1 MTLMRT
7 WDPFREMASLRDV
20 MNRMI
25 DESFVRP
32 REWAAREGGQRYL
45 YLPLDVYMTDD
56 EIVVH
61 AFLPGV
67 SPDNVDISIED
78 NVLTISGEIPAPMEN
93 VNWLIH
99 ESAYGP
105 FRRSLRLNVPVD
117 ANAAEAVFENG
128 RLILHLPKAEQAKP
142 KRIAVKTK

>member
-1 MTLMRT
+1 MSLMT
-7 WDPFREMASLRDV
+7 WDPFREMTSLRNMV
-20 MNRMI
+20 NRLL

-32 REWAAREGGQRYL
+32 REWTTREDRRYL
-45 YLPLDVYMTDD
+45 YLPVDVYATDD
-56 EIVVH
+56 EIVVQ
-61 AFLPGV
+61 ALLPGV
-67 SPDNVDISIED
+67 SPENVDISIED

-93 VNWLIH
+93 VDWLIR

-128 RLILHLPKAEQAKP
+128 RLILHLPKAEEVRP
-142 KRIAVKTK
+142 KRIAVKAK